1 MYTTETCKI
10 LGVNFFLAKKMK
22 RFASITTD
30 SPNFKTAMIWDYDD
44 KAITVSVGDV
54 WSFVGELKEYKDDV
68 NLHIDAEQS
77 TIIEASTLKNHWNFL
92 EQGQINYLYDKTI
105 QYAKSL
111 QNTFLQHMICTIM
124 NHLGE
129 HKIKNAP
136 GSVSHH
142 HCYRG
147 GYLDHVID
155 MLDAADALFKTP
167 TYADK
172 GMSRDVVIA
181 GILLHD
187 IGKIYTYSTEQNGA
201 PPKRT
206 FMDLSFGHINLSCDV
221 LITALANFTEKERSK
236 LNTQEYEELCNIV
249 RHIKHVILSHHGTR
263 EWGSPVAPCTL
274 EANFVHLIDMMS
286 SKMGIALLTAFG
298 SATHPNSKFEDFGAI
313 AGYEG
318 PNEALQ
324 LSKESRYYTHER
336 FKLLTEG

>member
-10 LGVNFFLAKKMK
+10 LGVDFFLTKKMK
-22 RFASITTD
+22 RFASITAD

-44 KAITVSVGDV
+44 KAITVSVGDI
-54 WSFVGELKEYKDDV
+54 WTFAGELKEYKGDI

-77 TIIEASTLKNHWNFL
+77 LIVQASVLKNHWNFL
-92 EQGQINYLYDKTI
+92 SQDQINELYNTTI
-105 QYAKSL
+105 KYAESL
-111 QNTFLQHMICTIM
+111 QNAFLSYMIRNIM
-124 NHLGE
+124 NKLGE

-147 GYLDHVID
+147 GYLDHVVD
-155 MLDAADALFKTP
+155 MLNTADALLKIP

-172 GMSRDVVIA
+172 GMNRDVVIA

-187 IGKIYTYSTEQNGA
+187 IGKIYTYSTGQSGL

-221 LITALANFTEKERSK
+221 LMTALVNFTETEKSK
-236 LNTQEYEELCNIV
+236 LKASEYEELCVLI
-249 RHIKHVILSHHGTR
+249 RHIKHIILSHHGTR

-274 EANFVHLIDMMS
+274 EANLVHLVDMMS

-324 LSKESRYYTHER
+324 LNKESRYYTHER